1 MIRTWTQTIALA
13 GLFAVWTG
21 STVYLNA
28 QEPTPAAELTEPA
41 EVAPPAEISALNETT
56 TSESYAPDAVYSD
69 GVGMGCHPWE
79 YGDPALFHNFY
90 APNNCGGMAASLYIA
105 PRPVPAVVGHTYYT
119 YQPLMPH
126 EFTYPHYRTY
136 RAYYNNGQGM
146 NRTKVVWYCNPVTEI
161 LKGAHQ
167 ALRIPR

>member
-1 MIRTWTQTIALA
+1 MIRAWTPTVALTGLMAAWMSLAA
-13 GLFAVWTG
+13 GV
-21 STVYLNA
+21 NA
-28 QEPTPAAELTEPA
+28 QEPTPAEDDAAPA
-41 EVAPPAEISALNETT
+41 EVAAPAEISALTESTPNEIHMC
-56 TSESYAPDAVYSD
+56 DA
-69 GVGMGCHPWE
+69 GCVNGCQAWE

-90 APNNCGGMAASLYIA
+90 APNNCGGMPAALYIA

-126 EFTYPHYRTY
+126 EFTYSHYRTY
-136 RAYYNNGQGM
+136 RAYYDNGQGM